1 MVNVVEE
8 ITFNSLEELYQRLK
22 PALKTKK
29 SEMHRQGYNYIKEE
43 DIWNFFKE
51 TKWKKAVE
59 LSLSAMV
66 NDVLNIE
73 NGLIDDYLK
82 NKMKSENRTVYFDL
96 ES

>member
-1 MVNVVEE
+1 MVDAMEE
-8 ITFNSLEELYQRLK
+8 ITFSSLEELYQRLL

-29 SEMHRQGYNYIKEE
+29 SEMHRQGFNYIKEE

-59 LSLSAMV
+59 LSLSVMV
-66 NDVLNIE
+66 NDVLNID
-73 NGLIDDYLK
+73 NILIDNYLK
-82 NKMKSENRTVYFDL
+82 NKMRNENRVVYFDL